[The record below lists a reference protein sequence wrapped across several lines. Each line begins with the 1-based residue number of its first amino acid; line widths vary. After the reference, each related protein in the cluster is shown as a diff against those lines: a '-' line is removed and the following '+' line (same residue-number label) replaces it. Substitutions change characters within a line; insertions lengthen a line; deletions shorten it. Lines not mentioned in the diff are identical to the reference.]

1 MIRSSARRA
10 AKMEKRS
17 LIAFALALGVLA
29 LYPVVIQKVYP
40 DAYKNKQHAVGKTVP
55 GSAAF
60 SGAATSRSSE
70 SGTPALTDA
79 ASLAGILEP
88 ADDVVFTD
96 KKLRVTFNKKGGAI
110 RRIEFLDFKD
120 SAGAPIRFFTQ
131 NSPVGAPTVID
142 VIGIGGATTIYNLT
156 EGPDGVTVSVALS
169 PALKVT
175 KHTAFRADGY
185 SADVNLTLENTSNEP
200 LTFRYRFDVASR
212 IPARESIDGQYVEAN
227 FYSQIDGKPSLRHIK
242 EGKAGKSIES
252 GAPVEWVAAKD
263 RHFSVIVKPVS
274 LVVFTGLVQGLGD
287 RQFSA
292 SLVSASVTVPA
303 RSSVQH
309 DFLLYAGPNDIN
321 KLLPLGLDPVVNFG
335 KLDLIGK
342 LLVGVLELY
351 KGVFK
356 SYGLAIILLTASINL
371 LLFPFTR
378 ISYMSMKRMQLI
390 QPQMT
395 KLREQHKKSPE
406 KLNKEMMEL
415 YKKHKVNP
423 FGGCLPMLLQM
434 PVFIALY
441 VALSK
446 TVGLRNASFFWIH
459 DLSSPDSVTLPF
471 SLPFLGNEIHVLP
484 LIMVGAMVVQ
494 QRFTQIKMEGQDPSM
509 EAQQKMMAVM
519 MPILFGFIFY
529 RMPSGLVLYW
539 LTNTILMSAYQL
551 RLKNVTL
558 T

>member
-1 MIRSSARRA
+1 MNRRSI
-10 AKMEKRS
+10 
-17 LIAFALALGVLA
+17 IAFALAIGVLA
-29 LYPVVIQKVYP
+29 LYPIIIKQVYP
-40 DAYKNKQHAVGKTVP
+40 DAYKNNQHTVAKNAP
-55 GSAAF
+55 GSAVSGPTASLPF
-60 SGAATSRSSE
+60 SGTAASTF
-70 SGTPALTDA
+70 TDA
-79 ASLAGILEP
+79 ASVVGLFTP
-88 ADDVVFTD
+88 SDDVVFTD
-96 KKLRVTFNKKGGAI
+96 KKLGVTFNKKGAAI
-110 RRIEFLDFKD
+110 RRIDFLDFK
-120 SAGAPIRFFTQ
+120 SSSGAPIRFFTQ
-131 NSPVGAPTVID
+131 NSPAGSPTVID
-142 VIGIGGATTIYNLT
+142 VIGMGGSAVVYDLAQNLH
-156 EGPDGVTVSVALS
+156 GVTASAVLS

-175 KHTAFRADGY
+175 KSTTFRADGY
-185 SADVNLTLENTSNEP
+185 SADIEVLFENTSDQP
-200 LTFRYRFDVASR
+200 LTFRYRFDVGSR

-227 FYSQIDGKPSLRHIK
+227 FYSTVDGKPSLRHIN
-242 EGKAGKSIES
+242 ESKAGKSVES
-252 GAPVEWVAAKD
+252 GIPVEWVAAKD
-263 RHFSVIVKPVS
+263 RHFSVIVKPAAS
-274 LVVFTGLVQGLGD
+274 GAFTGLVQGLGGH
-287 RQFSA
+287 QFSA
-292 SLVSASVTVPA
+292 SLVSVPVTVPA
-303 RSSVQH
+303 RGSLKQ
-309 DFLLYAGPNDIN
+309 DFLFYAGPNDID
-321 KLLPLGLDPVVNFG
+321 KLLPLGLDPIVNFG

-378 ISYMSMKRMQLI
+378 VSYMSMKRMQLI
-390 QPQMT
+390 QPHMN
-395 KLREQHKKSPE
+395 KLKEQNKKNPE

-459 DLSSPDSVTLPF
+459 DLSSPDSVPLPF

-484 LIMVGAMVVQ
+484 LIMVGAMVIQ
-494 QRFTQIKMEGQDPSM
+494 QRFTQIKMEGQDPAM
-509 EAQQKMMAVM
+509 EAQQKMMAIM

-529 RMPSGLVLYW
+529 TMPSGLVLYW
-539 LTNTILMSAYQL
+539 LTNTLLMSAYQL